1 MIDFMIDIKDTIG
14 DTFDDFFDDGAYGRF
29 LRALCY
35 SLIFLVSMLFY
46 YEYPEPTSRLF
57 NRFFPYI
64 HAFITGYLFVSL
76 RKTKSKIEED
86 NFRYEC
92 WKEDYLN
99 AQFQRIDKELCKM
112 EIQLGQQG
120 INHNHEITKIYHGVM
135 ALKDKFKEA
144 I

>member
-1 MIDFMIDIKDTIG
+1 MIDFMIDIKDFIHFIIFYGLEG
-14 DTFDDFFDDGAYGRF
+14 DDDFAKFI
-29 LRALCY
+29 RAFCC

-46 YEYPEPTSRLF
+46 YKYPEPTSRLF

-76 RKTKSKIEED
+76 RKTKYKIED
-86 NFRYEC
+86 NFKIENN
-92 WKEDYLN
+92 LN
-99 AQFQRIDKELCKM
+99 AKFQRIDKELCKM

-144 I
+144 S